1 MSTRCS
7 RKVPCLCQHSDA
19 PREWRMVIKDGRLVL
34 MKLSSLRMKG
44 LAEVKRVSRY
54 SLEVDMVWCE
64 MKDE

>member
-1 MSTRCS
+1 
-7 RKVPCLCQHSDA
+7 
-19 PREWRMVIKDGRLVL
+19 MVIKDGRLVL